1 MDPAQ
6 VPFAAMSTNPTASSP
21 VCPVCGLSRTAV
33 RWSARRDRLFRAT
46 AERFD
51 VWGCRDCRTTFVHPV
66 PPGDVIASWYPASY
80 WIGPSDRQQ
89 DRGADGGLLERYRRF
104 VLRDHVRFV
113 GRVVADQRAA
123 GLPVRVLDVGC
134 GDGSFLEAL
143 GVPGSTGMDLS
154 VAALRAVRA
163 RGFAAVRG
171 TLDACP
177 LRPAS
182 FSLVTAFHFLEHVHP
197 IEPVLAAMRQLLRPG
212 GEIVVQVPNA
222 DSLQARLLGGCWAGY
237 DVPRH
242 LVNYSARTLRAVLAR
257 CGFDVVAENHH
268 CLRDNPTTLANT
280 LVPSLYPPSRMSR
293 VGGHGGWLG
302 TLANLGYLGVTLA
315 SMPFSWAEA
324 LLGRGAS
331 VMLRARP
338 RDR

>member
-1 MDPAQ
+1 MADAVNDP
-6 VPFAAMSTNPTASSP
+6 SP
-21 VCPVCGLSRTAV
+21 ECPVCRGQATGVLWR
-33 RWSARRDRLFRAT
+33 ARPDRLFRAT
-46 AERFD
+46 AAKFD
-51 VWGCRDCRTTFVHPV
+51 LWHCRGCGTRFVHPV
-66 PPGDVIASWYPASY
+66 PPPAEIATWYPSNY

-89 DRGADGGLLERYRRF
+89 GGGVLGGLLERYRRF

-123 GLPVRVLDVGC
+123 GLPVQVLDVGC

-143 GVPGSTGMDLS
+143 GVPGSLGMDLS

-163 RGFAAVRG
+163 RGFAGVRG
-171 TLDACP
+171 TLDECP

-182 FSLVTAFHFLEHVHP
+182 CSLVTAFHFLEHVHP
-197 IEPVLAAMRQLLRPG
+197 IEPVLAAMRRLLRPG

-222 DSLQARLLGGCWAGY
+222 DCLQAQLLGRFWAGY

-242 LVNYSARTLRAVLAR
+242 LVNYTARTLRGVLER
-257 CGFDVVAENHH
+257 CGFEVLAENHH
-268 CLRDNPTTLANT
+268 CLRDNPTTLANS
-280 LVPSLYPPSRMSR
+280 LVPAIYPPSRMSR
-293 VGGHGGWLG
+293 AGGAGGLLG
-302 TLANLGYLGVTLA
+302 SLADVAYLGVTLA
-315 SMPFSWAEA
+315 GMPCSWVEA

-338 RDR
+338 RPADR